1 MTDRPSLK
9 TIRHRL
15 GFTVEQ
21 MARAL
26 GYTGENAATQLR
38 RYEAGTR
45 DVPEYIARLALMY
58 FWHGVPAAFT
68 TPPRDDEETGARG
81 P

>member
-1 MTDRPSLK
+1 MTEPDLK

-15 GFTVEQ
+15 GLTVEQ

-26 GYTGENAATQLR
+26 GYTGDNSATQLR
-38 RYEAGTR
+38 RYESGNR
-45 DVPEYIARLALMY
+45 DAPEYIRRLALMF
-58 FWHGVPAAFT
+58 FWHGVPPAWGPV
-68 TPPRDDEETGARG
+68 PPDDDDTGARG